1 MPEKYIAKTLHGL
14 ENVLANELAKL
25 GAQNINPLKRAVE
38 FTGNKKML
46 YKANYE
52 LRTALSI
59 LKPISSFIVKN
70 EDDLYRYISKINWNH
85 YMEINSTFV
94 VNSIVNSKDFKH
106 SKYVSYKTKDA
117 IVDQFRRKTGKRPS
131 IDVETPDLRI
141 NIHISNN
148 DCNVSLDSSGDPLF
162 KRGYRVEGHI
172 APLNEV
178 LAAGMILLSGWDEKS
193 TFIDPMCGSG
203 TLLIEA
209 ALMASNTP
217 PGIFRE
223 EFGFMNWKDYDETLF
238 EEVKNELNQKRN
250 VTCKIMGSDISARA
264 FDTTNKNLLK
274 AGVRDI
280 VKIKK
285 VDFEDFIPPGDGGI
299 VISNPPFGERIQR
312 DDLNEFYSSIGS
324 RLKHHY
330 AGYSAWLLSSNY
342 EALKHIGLRPDKKH
356 ILFNG
361 ALECKFQQF
370 KIFSGSLKN
379 KKTNI

>member
-1 MPEKYIAKTLHGL
+1 MEKTKYIAKTLHGL
-14 ENVLANELAKL
+14 ESVLVKELTKL
-25 GAQNINPLKRAVE
+25 GAQNIIPLKRAVE
-38 FTGNKKML
+38 FTGNKKLL

-59 LKPISSFIVKN
+59 LKPITKFNVKN
-70 EDDLYRYISKINWNH
+70 EDDLYLNISKINWNH
-85 YMEINSTFV
+85 FMEINSTFI

-131 IDVETPDLRI
+131 IDTENPDLRI

-148 DCNVSLDSSGDPLF
+148 ECNVSLDSSGDPLY
-162 KRGYRVEGHI
+162 KRGYRIEGYI

-178 LAAGMILLSGWDEKS
+178 LAAGMILLSGWDAKS

-223 EFGFMNWKDYDETLF
+223 DFGFMNWKDFDETLF
-238 EEVKNELNQKRN
+238 NEIKKEPQPDKSINCN
-250 VTCKIMGSDISARA
+250 IMGSDISAKA
-264 FDTTNKNLLK
+264 FDIANKNLQN

-285 VDFEDFIPPGDGGI
+285 TDFEDFIPPSEGGFLI
-299 VISNPPFGERIQR
+299 TNPPFGERIQK
-312 DDLNEFYSSIGS
+312 DNLNSFYSSIGS

-330 AGYSAWLLSSNY
+330 PGYEAWLLSSNS
-342 EALKHIGLRPDKKH
+342 EALKHIGLHPSKKF

-361 ALECKFQQF
+361 ALECKYQQF
-370 KIFSGSLKN
+370 KIYHGSR
-379 KKTNI
+379 KKRK